1 MGDSEDEGF
10 DVSSALLSEDPV
22 VLSKPNFSLHHD
34 EYSLALDEPNGPSE
48 TADLFAPRGNWTKAS
63 GSSFKTM
70 GIYLLV
76 SIAEL

>member
-22 VLSKPNFSLHHD
+22 ALSKPNFSLHAD
-34 EYSLALDEPNGPSE
+34 DYSLALDEPNGPSE
-48 TADLFAPRGNWTKAS
+48 TAGLVAPRGTRTKAS

-70 GIYLLV
+70 GISLLV
-76 SIAEL
+76 NMAEL